1 MWIGSLLVSSSCG
14 KRVTKRPLEVWGGA
28 RSFIRLK
35 QPTRGKAA
43 PRAGC
48 ESGGKNG
55 DRATWDPATARTRR
69 CSPPS
74 RTWRRHQHIKSL
86 QFSTECKRN
95 ITLPQHIRGDLR
107 IQRMD
112 FGRIVDLLL
121 LLLKEN
127 VVGILLDGVVV
138 QVEGALEEGGTGARQ
153 MRARRPEPSRH
164 VARRRRRDVVAQ
176 SQWLLQ

>member
-1 MWIGSLLVSSSCG
+1 MVELHQELDVN
-14 KRVTKRPLEVWGGA
+14 RE
-28 RSFIRLK
+28 
-35 QPTRGKAA
+35 
-43 PRAGC
+43 
-48 ESGGKNG
+48 
-55 DRATWDPATARTRR
+55 ARTAIARLGIQR
-69 CSPPS
+69 QPGQGVVALHHVPGDVIS
-74 RTWRRHQHIKSL
+74 IKSL

-95 ITLPQHIRGDLR
+95 ITLPQDIRGDLR

-121 LLLKEN
+121 LLLKKN